1 MCSCRC
7 SFELICN
14 ENKILVTFIVVIIC
28 SRLNFYE
35 TIKREVNKR
44 LTHMS
49 VGVMKDEKLNLRVLH
64 VSDTL
69 KVYYE

>member
-1 MCSCRC
+1 M
-7 SFELICN
+7 
-14 ENKILVTFIVVIIC
+14 VIIC

-69 KVYYE
+69 KVYYESKKRDLKTRPIYECFVYYDSRR